1 MQSQI
6 NLPVILTLFTSVLFA
21 GFIKLHFWKC
31 TVSDKVLLK
40 KPAEDLVE
48 TKQVLRTDAVRCIE
62 LQSKNT
68 LSAMLIE
75 KSCGF
80 LTNHT
85 SDMQHMLCHSFTSK
99 GKSKNFQMENCASVL
114 MHSLKNSEPGNM
126 ALFPYNKL
134 RGPYYHIKQDSVF
147 SADVQE
153 KHCLNLTKLSHCTMR
168 NKYLENSEI
177 VKEQD
182 LKVHPFEH
190 FPRDTSNMNEL
201 TSVSDCVYNQKGQ
214 LVLSH
219 CTMRNK
225 YLENSEIVKEQD
237 LKVHPFEHFPR
248 DTSNM
253 NELTSVSDCVYNQKG
268 QLVRMFI
275 CFVTEHSDTCSDV
288 SSSDSECSA
297 WDMDCEDF
305 IVFDS
310 SCTDEDE
317 CCTRLDFV
325 CKAGNSPKDSCAE
338 SLVLT
343 SNLYCEIAMMKSL
356 DTKLDSFVE
365 EIFHP
370 NLHNRCD
377 KFIMNRTS
385 CQDVECKS
393 SEDLPANSTGKTVS
407 KQTSKKKV
415 HFKPDSELAIVYP
428 MIVWNFAYKQARR
441 GTWEADAL
449 DRLRFQKRVKELDEI
464 LTPILLARKEKVI

>member
-1 MQSQI
+1 MLDRI
-6 NLPVILTLFTSVLFA
+6 LVTLMEGAVICLGVPFLLKLCTNLFGAWII

-134 RGPYYHIKQDSVF
+134 RGPYYHFKQDSVF

-153 KHCLNLTKLSHCTMR
+153 KHCLNLTK
-168 NKYLENSEI
+168 
-177 VKEQD
+177 
-182 LKVHPFEH
+182 
-190 FPRDTSNMNEL
+190 
-201 TSVSDCVYNQKGQ
+201 
-214 LVLSH
+214 LSH

-370 NLHNRCD
+370 NLHNSCD

-407 KQTSKKKV
+407 RQTSKKKV